1 MSSSRSN
8 TSNLT
13 QVTDSRVVTGDQ
25 SLGLSVNH
33 SNGVTVTTTDYGAV
47 EGGLD
52 LASQAVSRTMET
64 TGALFEGALGAVN
77 AANDRLAQAY
87 QQGQAGDQTQLKYA
101 GFVVVGLAALAFLAP
116 RIAK

>member
-47 EGGLD
+47 QGGLD

-64 TGALFEGALGAVN
+64 SGELFAGALGAVN
-77 AANDRLAQAY
+77 AANDRLADAY
-87 QQGQAGDQTQLKYA
+87 QQGQAGDQVQLKYA
-101 GFVVVGLAALAFLAP
+101 GFVVVGLAALAFIGTRL
-116 RIAK
+116 K

>member
-47 EGGLD
+47 QGALD
-52 LASQAVSRTMET
+52 LGAQAISSTQATAGDMF
-64 TGALFEGALGAVN
+64 AGALGAVTKANEQLADAYRQGN
-77 AANDRLAQAY
+77 AGEQV
-87 QQGQAGDQTQLKYA
+87 QLKYA
-101 GFVVVGLAALAFLAP
+101 GFVVVGLAALAFIAP
-116 RIAK
+116 RFK